1 MYYPFLD
8 HLLSELDSRSVKP
21 RPLFTITNL
30 LPKNVGNWSPGRISF
45 KEILGAYNPDIPE
58 ELDNYRKVTKVNVCV
73 GKHDGTECTILWP
86 QLLKRFLTVT
96 HKSSQIYPGLFM
108 TLSTNHH
115 SNYYTERSF
124 SALRRLKN
132 LPEVHDER
140 RSLEWTWSYAYPQAW
155 CVIHCGRHRWRFCSI
170 RKQKEGTS
178 FSAICIDCN
187 KYRWRKA
194 TFYCGTEINNLKFRY
209 ILHIQLTT
217 HTIDSLEDLICVL
230 PGHLR
235 DGPTT
240 SQKAGYAPVYC
251 PQRLWYVNDSNNGN
265 NTVEP
270 LQNGHLR
277 NTRKWPLWWG
287 GHYGEEVDMTIF

>member
-1 MYYPFLD
+1 MTCVAQKRCCLSSVIYCLRQQIISGGSADRKPLDYYKRTMYYPFLD

-73 GKHDGTECTILWP
+73 GKHDGTECTVLWP

-115 SNYYTERSF
+115 SHYYTERSF

-140 RSLEWTWSYAYPQAW
+140 RSPEWT
-155 CVIHCGRHRWRFCSI
+155 CS
-170 RKQKEGTS
+170 
-178 FSAICIDCN
+178 
-187 KYRWRKA
+187 
-194 TFYCGTEINNLKFRY
+194 
-209 ILHIQLTT
+209 
-217 HTIDSLEDLICVL
+217 
-230 PGHLR
+230 
-235 DGPTT
+235 
-240 SQKAGYAPVYC
+240 
-251 PQRLWYVNDSNNGN
+251 
-265 NTVEP
+265 
-270 LQNGHLR
+270 
-277 NTRKWPLWWG
+277 
-287 GHYGEEVDMTIF
+287 